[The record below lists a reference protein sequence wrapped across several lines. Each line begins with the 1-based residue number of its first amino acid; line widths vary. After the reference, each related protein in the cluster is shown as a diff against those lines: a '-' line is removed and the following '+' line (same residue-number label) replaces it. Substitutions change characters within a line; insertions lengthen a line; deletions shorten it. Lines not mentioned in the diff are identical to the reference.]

1 MTNFDRPGF
10 HYVLIQLLIFQ
21 QFKPKFQILEF
32 GLKGFFFILDE
43 DESKKTKIANRPS
56 RNKKISEV
64 SEEDEANDDVN
75 KPKRETRSKK
85 ISERS
90 DDLEESPAPPLRS
103 TRRSRK
109 NEEST
114 SAERDEAVD
123 KRLSRVKG
131 KKKLQHYC

>member
-1 MTNFDRPGF
+1 MAF
-10 HYVLIQLLIFQ
+10 LILNVS
-21 QFKPKFQILEF
+21 
-32 GLKGFFFILDE
+32 DE
-43 DESKKTKIANRPS
+43 DDSKKIKSANRPS
-56 RNKKISEV
+56 RSKKISEV
-64 SEEDEANDDVN
+64 SEEDEANEDVN

-109 NEEST
+109 TEEST

-131 KKKLQHYC
+131 MNIGYYAFRYD